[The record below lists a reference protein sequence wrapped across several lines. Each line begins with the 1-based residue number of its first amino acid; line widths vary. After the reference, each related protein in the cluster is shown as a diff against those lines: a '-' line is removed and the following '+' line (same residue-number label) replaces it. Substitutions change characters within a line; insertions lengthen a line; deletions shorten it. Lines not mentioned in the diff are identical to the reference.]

1 MTVFFCGQELIFADM
16 RSNWVTEPDYDR
28 QCLHKTKESWL
39 HSIRW
44 FHANFDWAVS
54 CSWRLPGSKT
64 EVSSCLLRLLLGS
77 FSMVRADTA
86 LHGLPQHRIR
96 TFYLFWRIPTAPLLR
111 YDFIKSRP
119 KLVDFLKSIP
129 PWAEYQD
136 LFIQQGSVTE
146 RFKPYLY
153 ILLREKLNHEQFV
166 RKMAREN
173 NGTITVSKYLEK
185 KNLVDDCIG
194 WMNHYFP
201 GELWS
206 VNKSGNSRTIVD
218 YLEHCKFKLS
228 KGLGYWDDSP
238 KFLGETFTA
247 CSDHQECGVRR
258 PPC

>member
-1 MTVFFCGQELIFADM
+1 MLWGENAPGLFLALGASLVPRL
-16 RSNWVTEPDYDR
+16 RSLAASFGY
-28 QCLHKTKESWL
+28 
-39 HSIRW
+39 
-44 FHANFDWAVS
+44 
-54 CSWRLPGSKT
+54 
-64 EVSSCLLRLLLGS
+64 S
-77 FSMVRADTA
+77 FSMVKTDTA

-96 TFYLFWRIPTAPLLR
+96 TFYFFWRSPTAPLLQ

-201 GELWS
+201 GERWS

-218 YLEHCKFKLS
+218 YLEHCKFNLS

-238 KFLGETFTA
+238 KFVGETFTA